1 MEYIIFSAI
10 VGFIIGTLFYY
21 YDRKS
26 GKNLYRKWHNLS
38 NKEKLHETATIGF
51 VDGRLFGQKLKIAI
65 AIAVVFYLL
74 TFLMAG
80 IPLKG
85 LLYAGAVFIGALSSF
100 YISGTLLS
108 LFSKRASQ
116 TIDYIES
123 IEKGEK
129 NIKDELKSILPKKE
143 EEKISFKKETEVSDK
158 KEQEEAPKEDKKKDD
173 WRDGI
178 NKFLDK

>member
-10 VGFIIGTLFYY
+10 VGFVIGTLFYY

-65 AIAVVFYLL
+65 AIAAVFYIL
-74 TFLMAG
+74 TFIMAG
-80 IPLKG
+80 IPIKG
-85 LLYAGAVFIGALSSF
+85 LLYAGGVFVGTLVSF

-108 LFSKRASQ
+108 LFSKRASK

-129 NIKDELKSILPKKE
+129 NIKDELKNILPKKE
-143 EEKISFKKETEVSDK
+143 EKTPVKNEPETSEEKADES
-158 KEQEEAPKEDKKKDD
+158 PKEEKKKDD